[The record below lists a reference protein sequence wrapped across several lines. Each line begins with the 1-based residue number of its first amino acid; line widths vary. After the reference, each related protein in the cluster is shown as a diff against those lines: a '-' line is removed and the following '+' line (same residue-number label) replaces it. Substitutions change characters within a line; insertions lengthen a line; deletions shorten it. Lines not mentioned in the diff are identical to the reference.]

1 MTIHLE
7 RPGSTHATPGKSG
20 THSVPGAV
28 VAAGVPAIP
37 VVIRAH
43 VSAPSAVEPGVE
55 AKPAGSAIDPDTA
68 ADIAALRE
76 RGLRARRF
84 GEDARSARLYSAR
97 GATGRES
104 GPVGA
109 SARVAVPA
117 PRSFV
122 VSEARAAAGMP
133 IRSESHA
140 GSPALG
146 LNQAMVAAAAGIVVG
161 FVFFV
166 LVLTLV

>member
-7 RPGSTHATPGKSG
+7 RSDTTHATSAKSG
-20 THSVPGAV
+20 RHTVRSAVGAP
-28 VAAGVPAIP
+28 GVPAIP

-43 VSAPSAVEPGVE
+43 VSAPSAVAPGVE
-55 AKPAGSAIDPDTA
+55 VKPAGAAIDPDTA

-84 GEDARSARLYSAR
+84 GEDARSARLHYAR
-97 GATGRES
+97 GASERES

-109 SARVAVPA
+109 SARGPVPA

-122 VSEARAAAGMP
+122 ASETRAAAGMP

-140 GSPALG
+140 GSPALS